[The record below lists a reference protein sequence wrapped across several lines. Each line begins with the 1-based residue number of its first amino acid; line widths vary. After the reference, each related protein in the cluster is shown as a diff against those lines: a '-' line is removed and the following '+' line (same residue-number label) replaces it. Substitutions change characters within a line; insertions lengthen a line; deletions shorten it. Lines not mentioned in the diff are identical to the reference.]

1 LRCST
6 IWPKRCPALS
16 VLSKRDIVS
25 YKEFRLLRAE
35 KDFKHNELLRQALNA
50 YLKANGRDP
59 IA

>member
-1 LRCST
+1 
-6 IWPKRCPALS
+6 

-25 YKEFRLLRAE
+25 YKEFRLLPAE
-35 KDFKHNELLRQALNA
+35 KDLKHNELLRQALNA